1 MPTDKL
7 VRMAN
12 QIAQFFATQ
21 KTAHAAADV
30 ADHLK
35 KFWDPR
41 MRDEICAHLAGGGA
55 GLSPVAREAVA
66 LLAAERH
73 ALSQ

>member
-1 MPTDKL
+1 MRPDKL
-7 VRMAN
+7 VGMAN

-35 KFWDPR
+35 KFWEPR
-41 MRDEICAHLAGGGA
+41 MREAICAYLAGGGD
-55 GLSPVAREAVA
+55 GLTPVAREAVA
-66 LLAAERH
+66 LLAAEH
-73 ALSQ
+73 KA

>member
-1 MPTDKL
+1 MRSDKL

-30 ADHLK
+30 ADHLR
-35 KFWDPR
+35 KFWEPR
-41 MRDEICAHLAGGGA
+41 MREQICGYLADGGE
-55 GLSPVAREAVA
+55 GLAPVAREAVE
-66 LLAAERH
+66 LLANERNIRPD
-73 ALSQ
+73 